1 MPRAE
6 SVTVPLQV
14 RLPLHVAALSL
25 QAKAQARKIEALNTR
40 LARLE
45 AAHEK

>member
-1 MPRAE
+1 MPRDE
-6 SVTVPLQV
+6 SITVPLQV
-14 RLPLHVAALSL
+14 RLLLHIAALSL
-25 QAKAQARKIEALNTR
+25 QAKAQERKIEALNTR